1 MQTKCKQDANNYC
14 LYFALVLLVLRAK
27 TKKMKKILILL
38 AACLLLGG
46 CSGDGGSSPYML
58 EGAWVMQEVRI
69 PQGDTFSYNTSEG
82 TRLRLYEGDS
92 VMNEFQ
98 LSQTGKTLVVRPS
111 EWCGVRLIGK
121 GSNEWVYLEE
131 EEPRPLTVVDDSTIT
146 IQRMGRVYTWRR
158 RADID
163 KDWGEE
169 MRGIA
174 ESNLKKLTNQ
184 PGEQPQY
191 VLSAKE
197 RELTFRVNW
206 LIVGLIALTVLGL
219 IAVQMGLVQRRE
231 KRRLQLQ
238 ISQIQEMHVE
248 RPQMVRQAIASVE
261 SDYFASEEY
270 NALVRRIATGQILKT
285 DEWQEIENQLRK
297 VYPGFTAQLRS
308 LYDMSEL
315 QYQVCLLIKFRITP
329 KDIAAVLARDMSTI
343 STVRSRLYKKVF
355 GREGGAREWDEF
367 IHSIG
372 A

>member
-1 MQTKCKQDANNYC
+1 M
-14 LYFALVLLVLRAK
+14 
-27 TKKMKKILILL
+27 ILE
-38 AACLLLGG
+38 AGLLLGS
-46 CSGDGGSSPYML
+46 CSGDGGSRPYML

-69 PQGDTFSYNTSEG
+69 PQGDTFSYNISDG

-92 VMNEFQ
+92 VMTEFQ

-111 EWCGVRLIGK
+111 ERCGVRLIDK

-131 EEPRPLTVVDDSTIT
+131 EMPRPLTVVDDSTIT

-158 RADID
+158 RADIA
-163 KDWGEE
+163 KEWGEE

-174 ESNLKKLTNQ
+174 ESNLKKLPDQ

-197 RELTFRVNW
+197 RELTFKVNW
-206 LIVGLIALTVLGL
+206 LIVGLIVLTVLGL

-238 ISQIQEMHVE
+238 LSQIQEEHAE
-248 RPQMVRQAIASVE
+248 RPNTVRQAIASVE

-297 VYPGFTAQLRS
+297 VYPGFTSQLRS

-315 QYQVCLLIKFRITP
+315 QYQVCLLIKLRITP

-343 STVRSRLYKKVF
+343 STVRSRLFKKVF